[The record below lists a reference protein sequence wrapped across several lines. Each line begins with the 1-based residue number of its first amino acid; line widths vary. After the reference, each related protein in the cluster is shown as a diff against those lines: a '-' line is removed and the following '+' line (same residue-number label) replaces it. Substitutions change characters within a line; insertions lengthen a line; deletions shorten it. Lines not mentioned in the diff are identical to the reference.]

1 MLRWLGAGLVWIL
14 AGLVGLVG
22 ALLCVTIILL
32 PLGIPALMLAKRL
45 FSLAARL
52 VLPRVVTKPTSMVK
66 DPARKLGRRARKAGE
81 RAAAGGGSALDSAR
95 ERSRRA
101 ASRTAGPARPW
112 RRRPAAASGSGSSDG
127 VGRSGLRSTP
137 RLRGD
142 SEVPAPCVPVRSGP
156 RCGVELTLRAGLP
169 VSDP

>member
-45 FSLAARL
+45 FSLAARM

-66 DPARKLGRRARKAGE
+66 EPAGRLGAVLARLGNEPPRAAPRLLDTGKGAVKKGRKQGRKARKALEKKTG
-81 RAAAGGGSALDSAR
+81 
-95 ERSRRA
+95 RRK
-101 ASRTAGPARPW
+101 
-112 RRRPAAASGSGSSDG
+112 
-127 VGRSGLRSTP
+127 
-137 RLRGD
+137 RLGFI
-142 SEVPAPCVPVRSGP
+142 
-156 RCGVELTLRAGLP
+156 
-169 VSDP
+169 